1 MNNLNN
7 KKSWSK
13 QIDKLLFLFASLYF
27 MVILGWLWKNKQ
39 MLTTDNIDSNQT
51 IPQQTVAPKQL
62 LSNRLPDANQTNQNE
77 AQELIL
83 SMPLPKIKEISNK
96 TISSITT
103 SNPQISSSNNLNN
116 NISLPPLPP
125 PPPNMI
131 QQNPQPISSPSSPK
145 KVVSSPKKL
154 AKVPTINSLNDSA
167 TEKETEKINSLP
179 LESESSVSSVQA
191 STNIVNMDYTY
202 SLVGVVQL
210 PENGSFALFKINN
223 LTEKIPVGS
232 EIGTSGWVLMAVNGN
247 QAVISRENQSVN
259 IRVGETF

>member
-39 MLTTDNIDSNQT
+39 MLATDSIDSYQT
-51 IPQQTVAPKQL
+51 IAQQTVAPKQL
-62 LSNRLPDANQTNQNE
+62 LSNRLLDANQTNQNE

-83 SMPLPKIKEISNK
+83 SIPLPEIKEISNK

-125 PPPNMI
+125 PPTNLI
-131 QQNPQPISSPSSPK
+131 QQQPQPISSPSPPPK
-145 KVVSSPKKL
+145 IVSSPKKL
-154 AKVPTINSLNDSA
+154 AKVPTLKTLNDSSD
-167 TEKETEKINSLP
+167 EKETAKINSVP
-179 LESESSVSSVQA
+179 LESSSQA
-191 STNIVNMDYTY
+191 SNKIENIDYIY

-210 PENGSFALFKINN
+210 PESDGFALFKINN